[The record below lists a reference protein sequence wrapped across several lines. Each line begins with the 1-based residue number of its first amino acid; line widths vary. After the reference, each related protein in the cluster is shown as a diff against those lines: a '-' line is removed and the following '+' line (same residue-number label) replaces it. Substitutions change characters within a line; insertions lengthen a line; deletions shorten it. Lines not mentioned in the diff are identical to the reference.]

1 LKGAPNCAKSRQ
13 PSGEKER
20 HTSTA
25 ASIFIVDSDA
35 HSSGLISRVL
45 ERVGYTAY
53 VAETGEQALA
63 AAKRERPA
71 LVILEVLLPGVS
83 GFEVCRELKDEFGE
97 ALPIV
102 FVSGTRTESGDRV
115 AGLLVGGDDYLVK
128 PFDPNELLARVRRL
142 LPAPLADGRTAR
154 KLTRRE
160 LEVLSLLVEGL
171 SQPEIAEKLFISAK
185 TVGKHIEHIL
195 AKLDVHS
202 RAQAVSRAVRD
213 ELIENHRRARPDVT
227 ASSIVLE

>member
-1 LKGAPNCAKSRQ
+1 M
-13 PSGEKER
+13 
-20 HTSTA
+20 TTA
-25 ASIFIVDSDA
+25 ARILIVDGDHRSR
-35 HSSGLISRVL
+35 GLMSRVL
-45 ERVGYTAY
+45 KRVGYITCE
-53 VAETGEQALA
+53 AETGEEALA

-71 LVILEVLLPGVS
+71 LVVLEVLLPGVS

-128 PFDPNELLARVRRL
+128 PLDPNELLARVRRL
-142 LPAPLADGRTAR
+142 LPARLAGGNTTR
-154 KLTRRE
+154 KLTTRE

-171 SQPEIAEKLFISAK
+171 NQPEIAEKLFISPK

-195 AKLDVHS
+195 AKLGVHN
-202 RAQAVSRAVRD
+202 RAQAVAVAVRD
-213 ELIENHRRARPDVT
+213 ELIETYRPAPDVT
-227 ASSIVLE
+227 ASSLVRY

>member
-1 LKGAPNCAKSRQ
+1 M
-13 PSGEKER
+13 
-20 HTSTA
+20 TSA
-25 ASIFIVDSDA
+25 ARILIVDDDR
-35 HSSGLISRVL
+35 HSRALISRVL
-45 ERVGYTAY
+45 RRVGYTTHE
-53 VAETGEQALA
+53 VETGEEALA

-71 LVILEVLLPGVS
+71 LVVLEVLLSGVS

-102 FVSGTRTESGDRV
+102 FVSGTRTEPGDRV

-142 LPAPLADGRTAR
+142 LPAPLAGGDTAR

-160 LEVLSLLVEGL
+160 LEVLLLLVEGL
-171 SQPEIAEKLFISAK
+171 SQPEIAEKLFISPK

-195 AKLDVHS
+195 AKLGVHN
-202 RAQAVSRAVRD
+202 RAQAVALAVRE
-213 ELIENHRRARPDVT
+213 ELIETHPAPDVT
-227 ASSIVLE
+227 ASSLVHY